1 MVMTRKEFC
10 ATLAGSTVT
19 LWLQGCGGGGDY
31 SGSPAAGG
39 ASCGASGSAISANHG
54 HVLTIPKAD
63 LDSLVDKI
71 YALTGSDHTHTVTF
85 TVAQLGQLKA
95 GASVSVASTSNA
107 SAAYGAH
114 AHATVTASVATT
126 CP

>member
-39 ASCGASGSAISANHG
+39 SSCGASGSAISSNHG

-63 LDSLVDKI
+63 LDSLVDKV

-95 GASVSVASTSNA
+95 GASVSVASSSNA

-114 AHATVTASVATT
+114 AHATVTATVAST

>member
-1 MVMTRKEFC
+1 MTRKEFY
-10 ATLAGSTVT
+10 ATLVGSTVT

-39 ASCGASGSAISANHG
+39 SSCGASGSAISGNHG
-54 HVLTIPKAD
+54 HALTIPKSD
-63 LDSLVDKI
+63 LDSIVDKV
-71 YALTGSDHTHTVTF
+71 YPLTGSDHPHTVTF

-95 GASVSVASTSNA
+95 GASVSVTSASNA

-114 AHATVTASVATT
+114 AHAMVTATVAST

>member
-1 MVMTRKEFC
+1 MDLTRKEFC
-10 ATLAGSTVT
+10 VTLVGSTVS

-39 ASCGASGSAISANHG
+39 SSCGASGSAISGNHG

-63 LDSLVDKI
+63 LDSIVDKV
-71 YALTGSDHTHTVTF
+71 YPLAGSDHAHTVTF
-85 TVAQLGQLKA
+85 TVAQLGQLKT
-95 GASVSVASTSNA
+95 GASVSVASSNNA

-114 AHATVTASVATT
+114 AHATVTATVAST